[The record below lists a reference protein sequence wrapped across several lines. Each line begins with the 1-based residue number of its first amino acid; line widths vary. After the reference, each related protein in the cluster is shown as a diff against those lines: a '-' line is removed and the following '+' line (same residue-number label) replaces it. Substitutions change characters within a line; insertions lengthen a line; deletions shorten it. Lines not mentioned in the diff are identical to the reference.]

1 MTYLVTLFDF
11 KLQVLKKS
19 PKLAIFCIFNEL
31 LSTQNV
37 DVARNVECD
46 FFVIFKHCV
55 AFRVQIEM
63 SSPFPAFDLSAIQRG
78 AIQAHYYSHSP
89 PAKEQSSYALLSLQ

>member
-1 MTYLVTLFDF
+1 MSHFQKPA
-11 KLQVLKKS
+11 KLTVFG
-19 PKLAIFCIFNEL
+19 IFIEL
-31 LSTQNV
+31 LSIQNV
-37 DVARNVECD
+37 NVARFARNVECD